1 MAVYTDPRTGLQ
13 SGWIRRFDGWGDEMS
28 ANLQILASVG
38 THLYI
43 QGLGVNTPPSNPTEG
58 AIYAV
63 GSTPSGAWST
73 YAVYSLAAWLR
84 QATGYTTLAWT
95 NLTPKNG
102 WIGYNDTA
110 GVIYY
115 KSANDGWTNV
125 GTASSGGGGTG
136 RSTYRGD
143 WVAAVYQKGDITSSA
158 GGSFYVATR
167 AHTISDTT
175 APYAGG
181 TGWTQFTGIAPTGDH
196 RAHYRGSWA
205 VGDYRVGD
213 VVQSL
218 TNDFYICASVRTS
231 ANTQRP
237 HRDPTGWKPMTGGN
251 AGTITGIT
259 TSGGLY
265 GGGTSGSV
273 DVSIEDN
280 GVTTDK
286 IADDAVETDKLATTN
301 AGTDGQVLV
310 KAGDDLTYTNLSDPN
325 AITTITA
332 GDGIEVSASGK
343 TRTVGVKDNTITSDK
358 IKASNTPVDG
368 QIPSFDG
375 SSDDFEWITPPTG
388 GGGSSGVTTVRAGT
402 GLSGGGT
409 AATVTLNVTNPFTDA
424 DETKLDNIAANA
436 EVNVQADWN
445 VSSSSSDA
453 FIKNKPTVPSS
464 IVTAV
469 NAGTGIT
476 KTGTAASPTLAV
488 TTPFTS
494 AEKTKLDNIAA
505 NAEVNVQADW
515 NQSSSSNDAFIRNK
529 PTIPSS
535 IVTAVNVGTGL
546 TRTGTAASP
555 TLAVTNPFTDADET
569 KLDNI
574 AANAEVNVQAD
585 WNQTNSSNDAFI
597 RNKPTLA
604 PSNAEQN
611 VQADWN
617 ESSTSSDAYIK
628 NKPTI
633 PSSIVTAVNVGTGL
647 TRTGTAASPTLA
659 VTNPFTDA
667 DETKLDNIAANAE
680 VNVQADWN
688 QTNSS
693 NDAFIRNK
701 PTLAPSNAEQN
712 VQVDWNETSTSSDA
726 YIKNKPTI
734 PSGGGGGTGDITA
747 VTAGT
752 GLTGGGTSGAVTLAV
767 ATPLTEDEKRKIATI
782 PAPPPATPS
791 GSTGVTLASLT
802 KSGSISAR
810 RSMGMVGTATSGI
823 IFGGVG
829 NLNDFYSYSVS
840 GGTVTLTAL
849 TRAGASI
856 SGRSSMGMAGTATS
870 GIIFGGHTSARF
882 NDFYS
887 YSVSGG
893 TVTLTAL
900 TRAGASI
907 SGRHSMGMVGTATSG
922 IIFGGW
928 SSTRLN
934 DFYSYSVSG
943 GTVTLTALTR
953 AGASISGRLDMGMV
967 GTATS
972 GIIFGGWGGTI
983 TYLNDFYSYSVSG
996 GTVTLTALTRAGAS
1010 ISGRL
1015 DMGMVGTA
1023 TSGIIF
1029 GGQSTAPFND
1039 FYSYSVSGGTV
1050 TLTAPTRAGA
1060 SIPARHSMGMVGTA
1074 TSGIIFG
1081 GRSSANLNDFYSY
1094 SASGGATP
1102 PPPVSLR
1109 TLCLTQTA
1117 YDALAVKDSGTI
1129 YLITA

>member
-84 QATGYTTLAWT
+84 QATSYTTLAWT

-158 GGSFYVATR
+158 GGFFYVATR

-205 VGDYRVGD
+205 AGDYRVGD
-213 VVQSL
+213 VVQGI

-343 TRTVGVKDNTITSDK
+343 TRTVGVKDATITSDK
-358 IKASNTPVDG
+358 LKASNTPVDG
-368 QIPSFDG
+368 QIPSFDS

-445 VSSSSSDA
+445 VSSSSNDAFIRNKPTIPSSIVTAVNVGTGLTKTGTAASPTLAVTTPFTSAEKTKLDNIAANAEVNVQADWNVNSSSSDA

-585 WNQTNSSNDAFI
+585 WNQSSSSNDAFI

-611 VQADWN
+611 VQVDWN
-617 ESSTSSDAYIK
+617 ESNTSSDAYIK
-628 NKPTI
+628 NKPTV
-633 PSSIVTAVNVGTGL
+633 PSSIVTGVNAGAGITK
-647 TRTGTAASPTLA
+647 TGTATAPTLA

-712 VQVDWNETSTSSDA
+712 VQADWNESSTSSDA

-734 PSGGGGGTGDITA
+734 PSSI
-747 VTAGT
+747 V
-752 GLTGGGTSGAVTLAV
+752 
-767 ATPLTEDEKRKIATI
+767 
-782 PAPPPATPS
+782 
-791 GSTGVTLASLT
+791 TGVNACLLY
-802 KSGSISAR
+802 
-810 RSMGMVGTATSGI
+810 TSPSPR
-823 IFGGVG
+823 
-829 NLNDFYSYSVS
+829 D
-840 GGTVTLTAL
+840 
-849 TRAGASI
+849 
-856 SGRSSMGMAGTATS
+856 
-870 GIIFGGHTSARF
+870 
-882 NDFYS
+882 
-887 YSVSGG
+887 
-893 TVTLTAL
+893 
-900 TRAGASI
+900 
-907 SGRHSMGMVGTATSG
+907 
-922 IIFGGW
+922 
-928 SSTRLN
+928 
-934 DFYSYSVSG
+934 
-943 GTVTLTALTR
+943 
-953 AGASISGRLDMGMV
+953 
-967 GTATS
+967 
-972 GIIFGGWGGTI
+972 
-983 TYLNDFYSYSVSG
+983 
-996 GTVTLTALTRAGAS
+996 
-1010 ISGRL
+1010 
-1015 DMGMVGTA
+1015 
-1023 TSGIIF
+1023 
-1029 GGQSTAPFND
+1029 
-1039 FYSYSVSGGTV
+1039 
-1050 TLTAPTRAGA
+1050 
-1060 SIPARHSMGMVGTA
+1060 
-1074 TSGIIFG
+1074 
-1081 GRSSANLNDFYSY
+1081 
-1094 SASGGATP
+1094 
-1102 PPPVSLR
+1102 
-1109 TLCLTQTA
+1109 
-1117 YDALAVKDSGTI
+1117 
-1129 YLITA
+1129 